1 MPLSL
6 RAHDKWVA
14 GVMCVAATL
23 FGASTL
29 HAQVGTGGTVSNN
42 NGYMQINDYTG
53 GPTGTGATTFFSV
66 NGPGGSNNVSQAWWW
81 GRVTGSDPREFAVSV
96 SNAVSTFSNVAG
108 PGGDAFTVTYVYNR
122 TVAGGAVVPT
132 LSIAVTWQVIGHGLN
147 EFGRPYASFVQT
159 ALVTNLT
166 GSGANNPA
174 TSFTFNL
181 YNYNNFAPFGG
192 ALNKTAVQLSPSTI
206 RFLDGADPL
215 NRADYIAT
223 PGPGGAAPTIQVT
236 NVTGVGSVRS
246 LLTNSGVNNLV
257 SSIAAG
263 PADLEVASQFVFTLA
278 AGQAQSANVRVIIP
292 TPGAA
297 ALLSL
302 GGLVAVRRRRRS

>member
-14 GVMCVAATL
+14 GLACAAAAL
-23 FGASTL
+23 IGASGAY
-29 HAQVGTGGTVSNN
+29 AQVGTGGTVTNN

-66 NGPGGSNNVSQAWWW
+66 NGAGGSNNVGQAWWW

-96 SNAVSTFSNVAG
+96 SNAVSTFSKVTSPA
-108 PGGDAFTVTYVYNR
+108 GDAFTVTYVYNR
-122 TVAGGAVVPT
+122 TVTGGVVVPT
-132 LSIAVTWQVIGHGLN
+132 LSIALTWQVIGHGLN
-147 EFGRPYASFVQT
+147 EFGRPYASFIQT
-159 ALVTNLT
+159 AEVTNLT
-166 GSGANNPA
+166 GTGANNPA

-223 PGPGGAAPTIQVT
+223 PGPGGAAPTMQVT
-236 NVTGVGSVRS
+236 NVTGAGSVRS
-246 LLTNSGVNNLV
+246 LLINSGVNNLANT
-257 SSIAAG
+257 IAAG
-263 PADLEVASQFVFTLA
+263 PADLEVGSQFVFTLA
-278 AGQAQSANVRVIIP
+278 AGQSQTANVRVIIP

-302 GGLVAVRRRRRS
+302 GVLMAVRRRRRA